1 MRTQTRQATHQGDAL
16 TGPWEPAG
24 SLTDRAARV
33 AAGLRSAARSEGVE
47 LTDSYATKVAAEG
60 LSRGDQIGVTGLGDG
75 VVIHTAP
82 QDDRERLIVL
92 GYADAGGEWLGDG
105 APHHPAEEEE
115 AMQSIRQITV
125 ETPAR
130 LTVVPWPDPILEAH
144 GHKPGSPYVHGT
156 WLGILGPSTTL
167 CWERL
172 SRVATFRPET
182 SVDTTDL
189 AVSLGLGESLARNA
203 PISRTLGRMVAFG
216 AAQRSGDT
224 LAVRRALPDV
234 PERMVGRLSYSARL
248 AHEQLARLAAG
259 PSSSHPIAPST
270 EVGM

>member
-1 MRTQTRQATHQGDAL
+1 V
-16 TGPWEPAG
+16 
-24 SLTDRAARV
+24 ARV
-33 AAGLRSAARSEGVE
+33 AAGLRSAARDAGVE
-47 LTDSYATKVAAEG
+47 LTDSYANKVADEG
-60 LSRGDQIGVTGLGDG
+60 LSRCNQIGITGLGDG

-82 QDDRERLIVL
+82 QDSHERPIVL
-92 GYADAGGEWLGDG
+92 GYADTGGEWLSEGTR
-105 APHHPAEEEE
+105 HHPPEEEE
-115 AMQSIRQITV
+115 AMQSIRQVTV
-125 ETPAR
+125 ETPTR
-130 LTVVPWPDPILEAH
+130 LTVVPWPDPVVEAH

-182 SVDTTDL
+182 AVDTTDL

-234 PERMVGRLSYSARL
+234 PDRLVGRLSHSARL
-248 AHEQLARLAAG
+248 AHQQWARFASA
-259 PSSSHPIAPST
+259 PFSSQPMAPST
-270 EVGM
+270 EVGL

>member
-1 MRTQTRQATHQGDAL
+1 L
-16 TGPWEPAG
+16 TGLWEPAG
-24 SLTDRAARV
+24 SLTHRAARV
-33 AAGLRSAARSEGVE
+33 AAGLRSAARDADVE
-47 LTDSYATKVAAEG
+47 LTDGYAQKVAAEG
-60 LSRGDQIGVTGLGDG
+60 LSRCDQIGVTGLGDG

-82 QDDRERLIVL
+82 QDDHERPIVL

-105 APHHPAEEEE
+105 TRQHLAEEE

-125 ETPAR
+125 ETPTQ
-130 LTVVPWPDPILEAH
+130 LTVVPWPDPIIEAH

-172 SRVATFRPET
+172 SRVATFRSET
-182 SVDTTDL
+182 SVDTIDL

-216 AAQRSGDT
+216 AAQRSDNT

-248 AHEQLARLAAG
+248 DHQQWARFGSGLSASQ
-259 PSSSHPIAPST
+259 PMAPST
-270 EVGM
+270 EVGL